1 MTIRPI
7 LIHPEP
13 KLRKKALPVTVV
25 SDQML
30 RLADD
35 MVETMYADVPA
46 FLHPAA
52 QRSVL
57 SHMVHLTEIGEV
69 RCDGIP
75 TLKSEYRLGK

>member
-35 MVETMYADVPA
+35 MVETMYEAP
-46 FLHPAA
+46 
-52 QRSVL
+52 
-57 SHMVHLTEIGEV
+57 G
-69 RCDGIP
+69 
-75 TLKSEYRLGK
+75 